1 MDYPIL
7 MTKEYWMNTP
17 LSTAR
22 NYGGVSIN
30 GKKYEIV
37 NKYGESIIEIS
48 MKMVMNGEKGLA
60 IDPSEPADLI
70 LQEWIPVYKKLGR
83 DKAIELIN
91 NNTPLSEAKKMK
103 K

>member
-1 MDYPIL
+1 
-7 MTKEYWMNTP
+7 
-17 LSTAR
+17 
-22 NYGGVSIN
+22 
-30 GKKYEIV
+30 
-37 NKYGESIIEIS
+37 
-48 MKMVMNGEKGLA
+48 MVMNGEKGLA